1 MLVMPSGAKRISSGW
16 TGFYKRAFIPLWVC
30 LLGAVLLILVY
41 AERRAPGVP
50 VVAFVVPVLMMVLGY
65 FLFRKLLA
73 GFVDEVWDNGH
84 ELIVVNDG
92 HVEHVAFANI
102 INVSYAG
109 LANPKRVSLSLRQ
122 PGRWGERVDFI
133 PAVGLFWPV
142 NLTTSPLVEDL
153 IRRADAARQK
163 S

>member
-1 MLVMPSGAKRISSGW
+1 MLVMPTGAKRISSGW
-16 TGFYKRAFIPLWVC
+16 TGFYKHGFIPLWIC
-30 LLGAVLLILVY
+30 LLGAVLLILVF
-41 AERRAPGVP
+41 AERRAPDVP
-50 VVAFVVPVLMMVLGY
+50 MVAFVAPVLMMVLGF

-92 HVEHVAFANI
+92 HVEHVVLANI

-109 LANPKRVSLSLRQ
+109 LANPKRMTLSLRQ
-122 PGRWGERVDFI
+122 PGRWGESVAFI
-133 PAVGLFWPV
+133 PAVGMFWPV

-153 IRRADAARQK
+153 IKRADAARQK
-163 S
+163 T